1 MKSNYLKAIEW
12 IDEQL
17 RINEQLKNPIIEL
30 KIPGETIH
38 DLNFSLKLNQKHI
51 LMDAGQLSYSA
62 FCRTKRIK
70 DFLENKN

>member
-1 MKSNYLKAIEW
+1 MKSNYLKAIKW

-17 RINEQLKNPIIEL
+17 IINEQLKNAIIEL

-38 DLNFSLKLNQKHI
+38 DLNFSLRVNRNHV
-51 LMDAGQLSYSA
+51 LMDSGQLSYSA

>member
-17 RINEQLKNPIIEL
+17 IKPTREL

-38 DLNFSLKLNQKHI
+38 DLNFSLELNRKHI
-51 LMDAGQLSYSA
+51 LEDSGQLSYSA

>member
-1 MKSNYLKAIEW
+1 MKSNYLKAIKW

-17 RINEQLKNPIIEL
+17 IKPTREL

-38 DLNFSLKLNQKHI
+38 DLNFSLGLNRKHI
-51 LMDAGQLSYSA
+51 LEDSGQLSYSA